1 MFRYVLKRLLFAIP
15 TIIGVFVVV
24 FFVIRLIPGDPATAM
39 LGAGATDAQ
48 IEVYRLKYGLDE
60 PLIKQFGIALINFAR
75 LDFGNSLS
83 LYKPVA
89 RVIGERLPLTAELA
103 VCSILLGSILAVILG
118 VLAAIW
124 RGKWPDL
131 LLISFSTLGM
141 SLPTFYIG
149 LWVLLIFASKL
160 GLIPVISNMGG
171 TVSHWQA
178 LFGPLLTMVLGETAL
193 LLRTTRSSML
203 EVLGE
208 DFIRTA
214 RAKGL
219 AEKIVLFKHALGNA
233 LIPIVTVI
241 GYSLATAF
249 GGAIVLET
257 VFTRDGIGKL
267 LIDAINS
274 RDYALVQGTT
284 IIIAALMILINIA
297 TDVIYGFVDPRIRV
311 NVDDRC

>member
-1 MFRYVLKRLLFAIP
+1 MIQYILKRLLFAIP
-15 TIIGVFVVV
+15 TIIGVFIVV
-24 FFVIRLIPGDPATAM
+24 FFVIRLIPGDPALAM

-48 IEVYRLKYGLDE
+48 IEIYRQKYGLNE
-60 PLIKQFGIALINFAR
+60 PLIVQFGIALKNFMR
-75 LDFGNSLS
+75 LDMGNSLS
-83 LYKPVA
+83 LYKPVSRA
-89 RVIGERLPLTAELA
+89 IGERLPLTAELA
-103 VCSILLGSILAVILG
+103 VFSILLGSILAVILG
-118 VLAAIW
+118 VLAAVC

-131 LLISFSTLGM
+131 LLISFATLGM

-160 GLIPVISNMGG
+160 GWIPVISNMGG
-171 TVSHWQA
+171 NISHWQA
-178 LFGPLLTMVLGETAL
+178 LFGPLLTMVIGETAL

-219 AEKIVLFKHALGNA
+219 AEKYVLFKHALGNA

-274 RDYALVQGTT
+274 RDYALVQGTA
-284 IIIAALMILINIA
+284 IVIATLMILINIC

-311 NVDDRC
+311 TGGKD

>member
-1 MFRYVLKRLLFAIP
+1 MSKYVLKRLLFAIP

-24 FFVIRLIPGDPATAM
+24 FFIIRMVPGDPAVTM
-39 LGAGATDAQ
+39 LGPGATDAQ
-48 IEVYRLKYGLDE
+48 INVYRDKYGLND
-60 PLIKQFGIALINFAR
+60 PLAVQFGIAFRNFLK

-83 LYKPVA
+83 LYRPVA
-89 RVIGERLPLTAELA
+89 QVIGERLPKTAELA
-103 VCSILLGSILAVILG
+103 IYGILISSILAIILG
-118 VLAAIW
+118 VVAAIF

-131 LLISFSTLGM
+131 LLISFATLGM

-149 LWVLLIFASKL
+149 LWVLLLFSSKL
-160 GLIPVISNMGG
+160 HWIPVISNMGG
-171 TVSHWQA
+171 NATHWQT

-203 EVLGE
+203 EVLDE

-219 AEKIVLFKHALGNA
+219 AEKIVQLKHALGNA
-233 LIPIVTVI
+233 LIPILTVI

-257 VFTRDGIGKL
+257 VFTRDGVGKL

-274 RDYALVQGTT
+274 RDYALVQGTAIVIAT
-284 IIIAALMILINIA
+284 LIIAINIA
-297 TDVIYGFVDPRIRV
+297 TDVVYGFVDPRIRFDGDKG
-311 NVDDRC
+311 N

>member
-1 MFRYVLKRLLFAIP
+1 MGKYVIKRLISAVP

-24 FFVIRLIPGDPATAM
+24 FFIIRMVPGDPAVTM
-39 LGAGATDAQ
+39 LGPGATDAQ
-48 IEVYRLKYGLDE
+48 IEVYRAKYGLNE
-60 PLIKQFGIALINFAR
+60 PMAVQFGIAFKNFVL
-75 LDFGNSLS
+75 LDFGNSIS
-83 LYKPVA
+83 LHKPVA
-89 RVIGERLPLTAELA
+89 LAVGERLPKTAELA
-103 VCSILLGSILAVILG
+103 VYGILISSVLAVLLGVAASIY
-118 VLAAIW
+118 

-131 LLISFSTLGM
+131 LLISFATLGM

-149 LWVLLIFASKL
+149 LWILLVFASKL
-160 GLIPVISNMGG
+160 GWIPVISNISGNAA
-171 TVSHWQA
+171 HWQT
-178 LFGPLLTMVLGETAL
+178 LFGPLLTMVIGETAL

-203 EVLGE
+203 EVLDE

-214 RAKGL
+214 RAKGMP
-219 AEKIVLFKHALGNA
+219 ERIVQLRHALGNA

-274 RDYALVQGTT
+274 RDYALVQGTAT
-284 IIIAALMILINIA
+284 VIAVLMIAINIV
-297 TDVIYGFVDPRIRV
+297 TDVVYGFVDPRIRF
-311 NVDDRC
+311 DGEKGA